1 MKVKIYGKNVVFK
14 QSQNQIAAQ
23 ATCLFELLAI
33 ARQPA
38 MQLSYW
44 EPGQTG
50 KAAGVTGGFWVSG
63 LDHQLW
69 LVPAPPLDNVNQG
82 LSLKSDWCLLC
93 LGFFLLLKI
102 FFGKSTA
109 QRASRW
115 LLFYHLCVILLAV
128 NSCVGIIMVN
138 ASHVVITNS

>member
-50 KAAGVTGGFWVSG
+50 KAAGVTGGF
-63 LDHQLW
+63 
-69 LVPAPPLDNVNQG
+69 
-82 LSLKSDWCLLC
+82 
-93 LGFFLLLKI
+93 
-102 FFGKSTA
+102 
-109 QRASRW
+109 
-115 LLFYHLCVILLAV
+115 
-128 NSCVGIIMVN
+128 
-138 ASHVVITNS
+138 